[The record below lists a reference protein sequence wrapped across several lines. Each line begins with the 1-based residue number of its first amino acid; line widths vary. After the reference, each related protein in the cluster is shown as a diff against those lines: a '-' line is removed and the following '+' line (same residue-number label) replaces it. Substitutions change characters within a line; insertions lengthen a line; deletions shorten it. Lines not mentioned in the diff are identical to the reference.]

1 MPGLVHAVKEKID
14 DTCHVTRLNKGNC
27 SVSLEG
33 MPDEILC
40 IDLDATGSPLGHQD
54 KRCDYLVFADCSSIP
69 DIFAAIELKNGAL
82 DASDAIAQLQAG
94 ASRAEGLICSNHNIK
109 FRPVIYSQSANKHQM
124 NELRRATI
132 RFNGCH
138 EKIRKGKCGDR
149 LSQYCSK

>member
-1 MPGLVHAVKEKID
+1 MPGLVQAVKEKTD
-14 DTCHVTRLNKGNC
+14 DTCHVTRLIKGNC

-40 IDLDATGSPLGHQD
+40 IDLDAQDSPLSDQD
-54 KRCDYLVFADCSSIP
+54 RRCDYLVFADCSSIP
-69 DIFAAIELKNGAL
+69 DIFAAIELKDGAL

-109 FRPVIYSQSANKHQM
+109 FRPVVYSKRANKHQM
-124 NELRRATI
+124 NKLKRTKI

-138 EKIRKGKCGDR
+138 EIIRKGKCGDK
-149 LSQYCSK
+149 LSQCYSK